1 MSNSDEDMEYKIQ
14 FDKMAA
20 IFDNIFRTSDGE
32 PAQLSRD
39 IFSVI
44 QAHPTLPCAHAL
56 AHSLTS
62 HSEENPKGIHTFVQ
76 GTATVFT
83 SYPEASEIIIDEPD
97 ATSGSG
103 PVNFHDELYVTLSDY
118 MTYGLEDNEHESGL
132 EITPSNVTLQTSLLS
147 ASVVATG
154 LMEDSSISMI
164 FVREGLRLSN
174 TAKDE
179 RHELLA
185 IAACLQLVTAGAP
198 MVQQGLDMGDS
209 LDDVVEALEKLM
221 EDEVIKHPG
230 GVRLLKATIML
241 AKNKFAESISP
252 AESWSFLFRDDVPPA
267 DPPSAR
273 SSSNTGSHLNAASTS
288 FINPKRQFR
297 SVSSTSNGLS
307 ALPGTQHCRI
317 SSPVNQLTT
326 YHAPHSIRST
336 SGRHVPT
343 NVRRHPHIISGR
355 SSFRTGGAGIQ
366 GRGFVQALRLIL

>member
-1 MSNSDEDMEYKIQ
+1 MSESDEETQREELD
-14 FDKMAA
+14 A
-20 IFDNIFRTSDGE
+20 IFDNIFRTSTLD

-44 QAHPTLPCAHAL
+44 QAHPTLACSHAL

-62 HSEENPKGIHTFVQ
+62 HSEENPKDIYRLVQ
-76 GTATVFT
+76 GTAAVFT
-83 SYPEASEIIIDEPD
+83 SYPEANQIIIDEPEM
-97 ATSGSG
+97 TSGG
-103 PVNFHDELYVTLSDY
+103 PAPFHDELYVTLLEY
-118 MTYGLEDNEHESGL
+118 MSYGLEDNEHESGL

-221 EDEVIKHPG
+221 EDEVIQHPG
-230 GVRLLKATIML
+230 GVRLLKVFVA
-241 AKNKFAESISP
+241 
-252 AESWSFLFRDDVPPA
+252 
-267 DPPSAR
+267 
-273 SSSNTGSHLNAASTS
+273 
-288 FINPKRQFR
+288 
-297 SVSSTSNGLS
+297 
-307 ALPGTQHCRI
+307 
-317 SSPVNQLTT
+317 
-326 YHAPHSIRST
+326 HSL
-336 SGRHVPT
+336 
-343 NVRRHPHIISGR
+343 
-355 SSFRTGGAGIQ
+355 
-366 GRGFVQALRLIL
+366 RGM

>member
-1 MSNSDEDMEYKIQ
+1 MNLNTISTAMSNSDEDMEYEIQ

-20 IFDNIFRTSDGE
+20 IFDNMFRSSARE
-32 PAQLSRD
+32 PAHLSRD

-44 QAHPTLPCAHAL
+44 QAHPTLACAHAL
-56 AHSLTS
+56 AHSLIQTS
-62 HSEENPKGIHTFVQ
+62 HFEGNPKGIHTFVQ
-76 GTATVFT
+76 GTAAVFK

-103 PVNFHDELYVTLSDY
+103 PVHFHDELY
-118 MTYGLEDNEHESGL
+118 SGL

-198 MVQQGLDMGDS
+198 MVKQGLDMGDS
-209 LDDVVEALEKLM
+209 LDDVVQALENLK
-221 EDEVIKHPG
+221 EDEVIQHPG

-252 AESWSFLFRDDVPPA
+252 TESWSFLFADDVPPA
-267 DPPSAR
+267 DFPSAG
-273 SSSNTGSHLNAASTS
+273 SSSNIGSLSNAASTPS
-288 FINPKRQFR
+288 IPKRQFH
-297 SVSSTSNGLS
+297 SISSASGSLS
-307 ALPGTQHCRI
+307 ALPGTQHRPI
-317 SSPVNQLTT
+317 SSAANHLTT
-326 YHAPHSIRST
+326 HYSPRSIRPS
-336 SGRHVPT
+336 SGRHIPT
-343 NVRRHPHIISGR
+343 NVRRHPHIFSSGK
-355 SSFRTGGAGIQ
+355 SSFCTGGAGIQ
-366 GRGFVQALRLIL
+366 ERGFVKSLRFIL